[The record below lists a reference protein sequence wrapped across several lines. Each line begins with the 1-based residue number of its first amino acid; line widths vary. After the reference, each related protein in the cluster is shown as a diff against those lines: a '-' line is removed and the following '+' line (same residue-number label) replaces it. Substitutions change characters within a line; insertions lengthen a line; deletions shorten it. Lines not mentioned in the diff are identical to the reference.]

1 VGIWRLI
8 LVCALSS
15 IAIALFPVPAPAQ
28 TFYEIEGVVEGPDS
42 TPLNGVTV
50 LLEDLTR
57 ARIAQA
63 ITSTDGRYRFNRIIS
78 GTYYIVVKPSTSE
91 YRTAVRRVE
100 LIETTR
106 VGSSTSSER
115 VDIALEAM
123 PRRSELS
130 LGIVFAQDVPPK
142 ATARFDRA
150 LDKLAKKKTDEA
162 ITELN
167 QALEIFPN
175 YFMAALQLGLLYVE
189 IEDYQK
195 AIPPLVKAIEVN
207 AKAGPAYLALGIATL
222 NLGRAD
228 LALDALQRARPLEE
242 KSFRVH
248 FYLGLTF
255 LELNRLDEA
264 ESALK
269 LAYQLGGP
277 QKAAS
282 ANLYLASVYTKRNQ
296 NREAIEALESYL
308 RDSPKAANA
317 PRVRDTIANLKTKL

>member
-1 VGIWRLI
+1 MRISRLI
-8 LVCALSS
+8 IFCAVSS
-15 IAIALFPVPAPAQ
+15 ILLALTPVHTQGQ

-42 TPLNGVTV
+42 TPLGGVTV

-57 ARIAQA
+57 ARVGQA
-63 ITSTDGRYRFNRIIS
+63 ITNSDGRYRFNRVAA
-78 GTYYIVVKPSTSE
+78 GTYFIVARPTTNE
-91 YRTAVRRVE
+91 FRTAVRRVE
-100 LIETTR
+100 LLETTR
-106 VGSSTSSER
+106 VGSSSSNER

-123 PRRSELS
+123 PRRPEFG
-130 LGIVFAQDVPPK
+130 LGTLFAQDVPPK
-142 ATARFDRA
+142 ATERFERA
-150 LDKLAKKKTDEA
+150 LEKLAKKKTDEA
-162 ITELN
+162 ITDLN

-175 YFMAALQLGLLYVE
+175 YFMASLQLGLTYIE
-189 IEDYQK
+189 IEDYQR
-195 AIPPLVKAIEVN
+195 AIPPLVKALEVN
-207 AKAGPAYLALGIATL
+207 EKSGPAYLALGIASL

-228 LALDALQRARPLEE
+228 LALDALQRARPFEE

-296 NREAIEALESYL
+296 NRQAIDALESYL

-317 PRVRDTIANLKTKL
+317 AKVKEAIVNLKAKL

>member
-1 VGIWRLI
+1 VRISRLI
-8 LVCALSS
+8 LVATLSVFVFALS
-15 IAIALFPVPAPAQ
+15 PVHTQAQ

-57 ARIAQA
+57 ARIGQA
-63 ITSTDGRYRFNRIIS
+63 ITSSDGRYRFNRIVA
-78 GTYYIVVKPSTSE
+78 GTYYIVAKPSTSE
-91 YRTAVRRVE
+91 FRTAVRRIE
-100 LIETTR
+100 LIETSR
-106 VGSSTSSER
+106 IGSSTGMER

-123 PRRSELS
+123 PRRGEFGVGTL
-130 LGIVFAQDVPPK
+130 FAQNVPPK
-142 ATARFDRA
+142 ATAKFERA

-162 ITELN
+162 IVDLN
-167 QALEIFPN
+167 QALEIFPD
-175 YFMAALQLGLLYVE
+175 YFMASLQLGLTYVE
-189 IEDYQK
+189 LEDYQK

-207 AKAGPAYLALGIATL
+207 AKSGPAYLALGIASL

-228 LALDALQRARPLEE
+228 LALDALQRARPLDE

-248 FYLGLTF
+248 FYLGLTL

-264 ESALK
+264 ETALK
-269 LAYQLGGP
+269 HSYQLGGP

-296 NREAIEALESYL
+296 NREAINALESYL

-317 PRVRDTIANLKTKL
+317 ARVKDAIANLKAKL

>member
-1 VGIWRLI
+1 MGGWRLI
-8 LVCALSS
+8 IVSVVSLIVFAL
-15 IAIALFPVPAPAQ
+15 APVRTQAQ

-42 TPLNGVTV
+42 NPLTGVTV

-63 ITSTDGRYRFNRIIS
+63 ITSSDGRYRFNRIVA
-78 GTYYIVVKPSTSE
+78 GTYYIVVKPTTSE
-91 YRTAVRRVE
+91 FRTAVRRVE

-106 VGSSTSSER
+106 VGSSTSMER

-123 PRRSELS
+123 PRRTEFSLS
-130 LGIVFAQDVPPK
+130 TLFAQDVPAK
-142 ATARFDRA
+142 ATERFDRA
-150 LDKLAKKKTDEA
+150 LEKLGKKKTDEA
-162 ITELN
+162 ILELN

-175 YFMAALQLGLLYVE
+175 YFMAALQLGLIYVE
-189 IEDYQK
+189 VENYQK
-195 AIPPLVKAIEVN
+195 AIPPLLKAIEVN
-207 AKAGPAYLALGIATL
+207 PKAGPAYLALGISSL

-228 LALDALQRARPLEE
+228 LALDALERARPFEE

-248 FYLGLTF
+248 FYLGLTL

-264 ESALK
+264 ETALK
-269 LAYQLGGP
+269 LAYKLGGS

-296 NREAIEALESYL
+296 NRQAIDALEAYL

-317 PRVRDTIANLKTKL
+317 AKVKDAIANLKSKL